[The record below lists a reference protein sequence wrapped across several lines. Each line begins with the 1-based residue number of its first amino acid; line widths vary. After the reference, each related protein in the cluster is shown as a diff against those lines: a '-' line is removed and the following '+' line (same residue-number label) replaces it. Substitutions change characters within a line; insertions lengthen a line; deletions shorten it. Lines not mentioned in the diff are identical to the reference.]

1 MRCRTRLM
9 RRRWAPSPST
19 QDSFS
24 TPQASH
30 SASPPNPDHTLP
42 DPSQAP
48 SQADSFRSFL
58 CALPQA
64 APVFHLT
71 ISATF
76 SPSRPTSDPS
86 LPNKDPWQFFH
97 RLCFRS
103 APPNVPAALVQ
114 TLPLAGPVAT
124 HQPSCLPPGGPRS
137 SRRRIRSQGP
147 KTLFPSPIRVAF
159 DASFP
164 SLSPWEIPKHHTLF
178 WIPSKF
184 RIAHPPPPTTVL

>member
-1 MRCRTRLM
+1 M

-24 TPQASH
+24 TPQAS
-30 SASPPNPDHTLP
+30 PPNPDHTLP

-48 SQADSFRSFL
+48 SHADSFRSFL

-124 HQPSCLPPGGPRS
+124 HQPSCLPPGGPVLPEDEFVPRVQKPS
-137 SRRRIRSQGP
+137 SLARFVWP
-147 KTLFPSPIRVAF
+147 LMLPSPLSVPGRY
-159 DASFP
+159 P
-164 SLSPWEIPKHHTLF
+164 S
-178 WIPSKF
+178 
-184 RIAHPPPPTTVL
+184 TTPFSGFLQNSV